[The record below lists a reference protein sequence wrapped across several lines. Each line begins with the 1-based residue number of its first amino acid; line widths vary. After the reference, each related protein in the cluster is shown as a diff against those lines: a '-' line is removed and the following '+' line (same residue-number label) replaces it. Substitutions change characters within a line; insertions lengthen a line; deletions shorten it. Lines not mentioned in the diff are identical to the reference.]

1 MPGQEKQV
9 LEYYQKNP
17 SAATSLR
24 GSIYEEKILNLIKK
38 KSKQTKKII
47 TSDEAE
53 KILKLEH
60 DKSHIH
66 NHEYSSKSSGEIKS
80 KKPKKM
86 VKSTQEKKKIRK
98 K

>member
-1 MPGQEKQV
+1 MTKS
-9 LEYYQKNP
+9 QKNP
-17 SAATSLR
+17 SAATSLS

-47 TSDEAE
+47 TLDEAE
-53 KILKLEH
+53 NILKLEQ
-60 DKSHIH
+60 DKHHAH
-66 NHEYSSKSSGEIKS
+66 NHEHSTKSDDKINKES
-80 KKPKKM
+80 KKTKKM